1 MRVARCPARDRSR
14 HYTEVMRQQIRFC
27 QGPGGTSI
35 AYAVS
40 GRGAPVVRV
49 GNWLTHVEYDWRSPV
64 RRHWLEAFSREHT
77 LIRYD
82 LRGSGLSE
90 RHPQTQGLD
99 VWVEDLRAVLDDL
112 GVERAPML
120 ASCQGGA
127 ISVAFAA
134 RYPERVSRLILFGS
148 YGCGGLAR
156 GQSGHAAEEA
166 NALARMIEVG
176 WGKDVPAFRELF
188 CRLLMPDAPA
198 SFLAAL
204 AELQRRTASP
214 REAVRLWRAFHEV
227 DVLDEATKVTA
238 PTLVFHVRG
247 DGMVPFD
254 AGLRLASLIP
264 SARFVP
270 IEGRNHIL
278 REDESGWREFS
289 QQALEFL
296 AQDEGAVPA
305 RAFPDLTPRER
316 AVLEQVARGLTNGEI
331 AEALFVTP
339 KTVRNYISR
348 IFAKLGV
355 GNRAQ
360 AIVMAREAGLGRAR
374 RRETADSS
382 DDSGHVSLNSAH

>member
-1 MRVARCPARDRSR
+1 
-14 HYTEVMRQQIRFC
+14 MRQQIRFC
-27 QGPGGTSI
+27 RGPDDASI

-64 RRHWLEAFSREHT
+64 RRHWLEAFSRDHT

-90 RHPQTQGLD
+90 RRPKTQGLEA
-99 VWVEDLRAVLDDL
+99 WVEDLRAVFDDL
-112 GVERAPML
+112 GLKRAPML
-120 ASCQGGA
+120 GSCQGGA

-148 YGCGGLAR
+148 YGRGGLAR
-156 GQSGHAAEEA
+156 GGGGYTANEA
-166 NALARMIEVG
+166 KVLAQMIEVG
-176 WGKDVPAFRELF
+176 WGKDTPAFRELF
-188 CRLLMPDAPA
+188 CKLLMPDAPPA
-198 SFLAAL
+198 FLEAL
-204 AELQRRTASP
+204 AELQRRTALP
-214 REAVRLWRAFHEV
+214 KEAVRLWRAFHEV
-227 DVLDEATKVTA
+227 DVLDEAARVRV

-254 AGLRLASLIP
+254 AGLHLASLIP
-264 SARFVP
+264 GARFVP

-278 REDESGWREFS
+278 REDEPGWRDFS

-296 AQDEGAVPA
+296 AQDEAVVPA

-348 IFAKLGV
+348 VFAKLGV

-374 RRETADSS
+374 RHETSDTSS
-382 DDSGHVSLNSAH
+382 DTGHLSLTS